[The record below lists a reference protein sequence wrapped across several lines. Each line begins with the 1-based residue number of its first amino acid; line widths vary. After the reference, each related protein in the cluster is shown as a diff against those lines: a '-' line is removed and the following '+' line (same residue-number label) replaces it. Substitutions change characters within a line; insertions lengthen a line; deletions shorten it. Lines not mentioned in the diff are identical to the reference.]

1 MKNGRQKIPS
11 KKEAYDILVNERKV
25 KTLKEISSMWNIS
38 KERVRQLCKEWGI
51 KDRPYRVRGCG
62 GFKSSQSSCIA

>member
-25 KTLKEISSMWNIS
+25 KTLSEIGSMWNIS
-38 KERVRQLCKEWGI
+38 KQRVAKLCQDFGI
-51 KDRPYRVRGCG
+51 TDRPHRARGCG
-62 GFKSSQSSCIA
+62 GFKSTQECC

>member
-25 KTLKEISSMWNIS
+25 KTVKEIA
-38 KERVRQLCKEWGI
+38 KEWGVTYQLI
-51 KDRPYRVRGCG
+51 SYYCRKFGITERPYRVRGCG
-62 GFKSSQSSCIA
+62 GYVNG